1 MDASLSK
8 ITVTPMK
15 KKVLTLKA
23 TMIIVTAFN
32 FMWAFSHTLLD
43 VLNKHFQDVFHISH
57 GQSAFVQTAYLGAYF
72 LSAIPV
78 GLLMK
83 KYGYK
88 NSIIVGL
95 LLFAIGCMGFVPAA
109 KIGTFSAFLTA
120 IFILATGLACLEI
133 VCNLYATKLGDP
145 KDATRRLTM
154 AQAFGGMG
162 GMCGPLVGGAVFF
175 IPAGTI
181 GGFYVEPATMTYAV
195 LSILVLCVVVYII
208 SIKLPETSKE
218 DQNSIA
224 PRPEDTVYENIPLL
238 KIKNV
243 RKAMLSQF
251 CYNGAHFGIGAFF
264 INYVIE
270 HWHGITPSKAAY
282 FLSMAMFCYMTG
294 RFLGIFIMKRIDPRK
309 LQIFNSS
316 VCVVGCLF
324 VMLGY
329 DYISVV
335 VLICIFLFKSTL
347 YPTIFSMGVRGL
359 GKKSQMAAS
368 LMVTMFVGG
377 AILPLV
383 MGYLSDITSISTA
396 FIVPAIC
403 YALICWC
410 AVTQD
415 LTGYKHVISK

>member
-8 ITVTPMK
+8 AADVSMS
-15 KKVLTLKA
+15 KKVLSLKA
-23 TMIIVTAFN
+23 TMILVTAFN

-43 VLNKHFQDVFHISH
+43 ILNKHFQDVFKISH
-57 GQSAFVQTAYLGAYF
+57 GQSAFIQTAYLGAYF

-83 KYGYK
+83 RYGYK

-109 KIGTFSAFLTA
+109 QIGTFSAFLTA

-145 KDATRRLTM
+145 KGATRRLTM

-175 IPAGTI
+175 IPAGSVA
-181 GGFYVEPATMTYAV
+181 GFYIEPATMTYAV
-195 LSILVLCVVVYII
+195 LSILVLCVVGYII
-208 SIKLPETSKE
+208 AIKLPEANDE
-218 DQNSIA
+218 DENSIE
-224 PRPEDTVYENIPLL
+224 PSPDDTVYENIPLL
-238 KIKNV
+238 KNKNV

-270 HWHGITPSKAAY
+270 HWDGITPSKAAY
-282 FLSMAMFCYMTG
+282 FLSMAMFCYMSG
-294 RFLGIFIMKRIDPRK
+294 RFLGIFVMKYIDPRK
-309 LQIFNSS
+309 LQIINSS
-316 VCVVGCLF
+316 VCVLACLF

-329 DYISVV
+329 QYVSVV
-335 VLICIFLFKSTL
+335 VLICMFLFKSTL

-383 MGYLSDITSISTA
+383 MGYLSDLTSISTA
-396 FIVPAIC
+396 FIIPAIC

-410 AVTQD
+410 AITQD
-415 LTGYKHVISK
+415 LTGYKFSKT

>member
-8 ITVTPMK
+8 ITELPVSK
-15 KKVLTLKA
+15 KAISIKA
-23 TMIIVTAFN
+23 TLILVTAFN

-57 GQSAFVQTAYLGAYF
+57 GQSAFIQTAYLGAYF

-83 KYGYK
+83 RFGYR
-88 NSIIVGL
+88 NSIIIGL
-95 LLFAIGCMGFVPAA
+95 LLFATGCMGFVPAA
-109 KIGTFSAFLTA
+109 MVGTFSAFLTA
-120 IFILATGLACLEI
+120 IFILASGLACLEI

-145 KDATRRLTM
+145 KDATRRLTL

-175 IPAGTI
+175 IPAGTVA
-181 GGFYVEPATMTYAV
+181 GFYVEPATLTYV
-195 LSILVLCVVVYII
+195 MLSILVVCVVGYMI
-208 SIKLPETSKE
+208 SIRLPEANHQDE
-218 DQNSIA
+218 NNIE
-224 PRPEDTVYENIPLL
+224 PRPEDTVYENVPLL
-238 KIKNV
+238 KNKNV

-270 HWHGITPSKAAY
+270 HWDGITPAKAAY
-282 FLSMAMFCYMTG
+282 FLSMAMFCYMSG
-294 RFLGIFIMKRIDPRK
+294 RFLGIFVMKYIDPRK

-316 VCVVGCLF
+316 VCVLACLF

-329 DYISVV
+329 QYISVV
-335 VLICIFLFKSTL
+335 VLICMFLFKSTL

-410 AVTQD
+410 AITQD
-415 LTGYKHVISK
+415 LTGYKFSKA

>member
-8 ITVTPMK
+8 ITEVPVSK
-15 KKVLTLKA
+15 KAISIKA
-23 TMIIVTAFN
+23 TMILVTAFN

-57 GQSAFVQTAYLGAYF
+57 GQSAFIQTAYLGAYF

-83 KYGYK
+83 RFGYRS
-88 NSIIVGL
+88 SIIVGL

-109 KIGTFSAFLTA
+109 MVGTFTAFLTA
-120 IFILATGLACLEI
+120 IFILASGLACLEI

-145 KDATRRLTM
+145 KDATRRLTL

-175 IPAGTI
+175 IPAGTVA
-181 GGFYVEPATMTYAV
+181 GFYVEPATLTYVA
-195 LSILVLCVVVYII
+195 LSILVLCVVGYMI
-208 SIKLPETSKE
+208 SIRLPEANHQDE
-218 DQNSIA
+218 NNIE
-224 PRPEDTVYENIPLL
+224 PRPEDTVYENVPLL
-238 KIKNV
+238 KNKNV

-270 HWHGITPSKAAY
+270 HWDGITPAKAAY
-282 FLSMAMFCYMTG
+282 FLSMAMFCYMSG
-294 RFLGIFIMKRIDPRK
+294 RFLGIFVMKYIDPRK

-316 VCVVGCLF
+316 VCVLACLF

-329 DYISVV
+329 QYISVV
-335 VLICIFLFKSTL
+335 VLICMFLFKSTL

-396 FIVPAIC
+396 FIVPTIC

-410 AVTQD
+410 AITQD
-415 LTGYKHVISK
+415 LTGYKFSKA

>member
-8 ITVTPMK
+8 VKEVSVSK
-15 KKVLTLKA
+15 KAISIKA
-23 TMIIVTAFN
+23 TMILVTVFN

-43 VLNKHFQDVFHISH
+43 VLNKHFQDVFQISH
-57 GQSAFVQTAYLGAYF
+57 GQSAFIQTAYLSAYF

-83 KYGYK
+83 RFGYR

-95 LLFAIGCMGFVPAA
+95 LLFVIGCMGFVPAA
-109 KIGTFSAFLTA
+109 MVGTFTAFLTA
-120 IFILATGLACLEI
+120 IFILAAGLACLEI

-145 KDATRRLTM
+145 KDATRRLTL

-162 GMCGPLVGGAVFF
+162 GMFGPLVGGAVFF

-181 GGFYVEPATMTYAV
+181 AGFYVEPATLTYVV
-195 LSILVLCVVVYII
+195 LSILVLCVVGYMI
-208 SIKLPETSKE
+208 SIRLPEANHHDE
-218 DQNSIA
+218 NSIE

-238 KIKNV
+238 KNKNV

-270 HWHGITPSKAAY
+270 HWGGITPSKAAY
-282 FLSMAMFCYMTG
+282 FLSMAMFCYMGG
-294 RFLGIFIMKRIDPRK
+294 RFLGIFVMKYIDPRK
-309 LQIFNSS
+309 LQIFNSLI
-316 VCVVGCLF
+316 CVIACLF

-329 DYISVV
+329 EYISVV
-335 VLICIFLFKSTL
+335 VLICMFLFKSTL

-383 MGYLSDITSISTA
+383 MGYLSDLTSISIA

-410 AVTQD
+410 AFTQD
-415 LTGYKHVISK
+415 LTGYKFEKA

>member
-8 ITVTPMK
+8 VTDVAVSK
-15 KKVLTLKA
+15 KAISLKA
-23 TMIIVTAFN
+23 TMILVTAFN

-57 GQSAFVQTAYLGAYF
+57 GQSAFVQAAYLGAYF

-83 KYGYK
+83 RFGYR

-109 KIGTFSAFLTA
+109 KVGTFSAFLTA
-120 IFILATGLACLEI
+120 IFILASGLACLEI

-145 KDATRRLTM
+145 QNATRRLTL

-175 IPAGTI
+175 IPSGTI
-181 GGFYVEPATMTYAV
+181 AGFYVEPATLTYAV
-195 LSILVLCVVVYII
+195 LSLLVLCVVGYII
-208 SIKLPETSKE
+208 SVKLPEANHQDE
-218 DQNSIA
+218 NSIE

-238 KIKNV
+238 KNKNV

-270 HWHGITPSKAAY
+270 HWDGISPSKAAY
-282 FLSMAMFCYMTG
+282 FLSMAMFCYMSG
-294 RFLGIFIMKRIDPRK
+294 RFLGIFVMKHIDPRK

-316 VCVVGCLF
+316 VCVLACLF
-324 VMLGY
+324 VSLGY
-329 DYISVV
+329 QYISVI
-335 VLICIFLFKSTL
+335 VLICMFLFKSTL

-377 AILPLV
+377 AIVPLV
-383 MGYLSDITSISTA
+383 MGYLSDITSISMA

-403 YALICWC
+403 YSLICWC
-410 AVTQD
+410 AITQD
-415 LTGYKHVISK
+415 LTGYKHAK

>member
-8 ITVTPMK
+8 AADVSMS
-15 KKVLTLKA
+15 KKVLSLKA
-23 TMIIVTAFN
+23 TMILVTAFN

-43 VLNKHFQDVFHISH
+43 ILNKHFQDVFKISH
-57 GQSAFVQTAYLGAYF
+57 GQSAFIQTAYLGAYF

-83 KYGYK
+83 RYGYK

-109 KIGTFSAFLTA
+109 QIGTFSAFLTA

-145 KDATRRLTM
+145 KGATRRLTM

-175 IPAGTI
+175 IPAGSVA
-181 GGFYVEPATMTYAV
+181 GFYIEPATMTYAV
-195 LSILVLCVVVYII
+195 LSILVLCIVGYII
-208 SIKLPETSKE
+208 AIKLPEANDE
-218 DQNSIA
+218 DENSIE
-224 PRPEDTVYENIPLL
+224 PSPDDTVYENIPLL
-238 KIKNV
+238 KNKNV

-270 HWHGITPSKAAY
+270 HWDGITPSKAAY
-282 FLSMAMFCYMTG
+282 FLSMAMFCYMSG
-294 RFLGIFIMKRIDPRK
+294 RFLGIFVMKYMDPRK
-309 LQIFNSS
+309 LQIINSS
-316 VCVVGCLF
+316 VCVLACLF

-329 DYISVV
+329 QYVSVV
-335 VLICIFLFKSTL
+335 VLICMFLFKSTL

-383 MGYLSDITSISTA
+383 MGYLSDLTSISTA
-396 FIVPAIC
+396 FIIPAIC

-410 AVTQD
+410 AITQD
-415 LTGYKHVISK
+415 LTGYKFSKA